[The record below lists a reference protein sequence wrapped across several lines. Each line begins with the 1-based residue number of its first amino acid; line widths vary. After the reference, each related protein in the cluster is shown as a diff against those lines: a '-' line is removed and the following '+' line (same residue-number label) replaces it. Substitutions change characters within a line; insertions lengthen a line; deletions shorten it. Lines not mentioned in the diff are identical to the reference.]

1 MSRFPPIGHF
11 VLVMSPLTPGVMRS
25 HIRSL
30 AIPTMRTARRVASPA
45 RFAVLIASLV
55 ALACRQSG
63 DNGGTIRI
71 GIAADL
77 KRPNMQTVLRGV
89 ELAIDRLNAESDG
102 RQFEIAKPPAQATG
116 AVEIA
121 AALRDDPRVVAVVG
135 PADSRSSRESAP
147 IFADE
152 DGEGRR
158 ALAAVSPTSTS
169 ISLTGL
175 SPWLFRVCPSDAA
188 SSRAAARYVLDSLG
202 LRRAT
207 IMYRNDSYGRG
218 WSTAF
223 TQAYTAG
230 GGDVLERNPHLADM
244 NEWRAYAGL
253 VKQTKPDI
261 VLFPGSPADLAGL
274 VRSLRAIG
282 ADTPVLGG
290 DAVSEL
296 EAQATEFSG
305 VRYIAF
311 FQASRAQS
319 TQAKAFVS
327 AFTKKYGVPPEQ
339 RSALAY
345 DATMLIGRAA
355 LDGGATR
362 ARVQEYLASIGT
374 TRPAVPGVTGPISFD
389 QQHDVVDKP
398 VVIATVGK

>member
-1 MSRFPPIGHF
+1 
-11 VLVMSPLTPGVMRS
+11 MRS
-25 HIRSL
+25 HTRSL
-30 AIPTMRTARRVASPA
+30 VLPTNRSIRA
-45 RFAVLIASLV
+45 ASLAV
-55 ALACRQSG
+55 TLGALVTSG
-63 DNGGTIRI
+63 CDRSRDDGGTIRI

-77 KRPNMQTVLRGV
+77 KRPNMQTVFRGV
-89 ELAIDRLNAESDG
+89 ELAIDQLNAEGG
-102 RQFEIAKPPAQATG
+102 RRFELAKPPAQATG

-152 DGEGRR
+152 DGNGRR

-169 ISLTGL
+169 MTLTGL

-188 SSRAAARYVLDSLG
+188 SSRAAARFVLDSLG
-202 LRRAT
+202 FRRAS

-218 WSTAF
+218 WSAAF
-223 TQAYTAG
+223 TGAYTAG
-230 GGDVLERNPHLADM
+230 GGIVLEKNPHVADM
-244 NEWRAYAGL
+244 NEWRPYAGI
-253 VKQTKPDI
+253 VKLTRPEI
-261 VLFPGSPADLAGL
+261 VLFPGSPADLAGF
-274 VRSLRAIG
+274 VRSLRGIN

-296 EAQATEFSG
+296 EAQAAEFAG

-311 FQASRAQS
+311 FQASHIQ
-319 TQAKAFVS
+319 TPEAKAFVS

-345 DATMLIGRAA
+345 DATMLIGHAA
-355 LDGGATR
+355 LEGGATR
-362 ARVQEYLASIGT
+362 PRVRDFLASIGNA
-374 TRPAVPGVTGPISFD
+374 RPAVTGVTGRIAFD

-398 VVIATVGK
+398 VVIATVGR

>member
-1 MSRFPPIGHF
+1 
-11 VLVMSPLTPGVMRS
+11 MRS
-25 HIRSL
+25 STRSIALPSKRSL
-30 AIPTMRTARRVASPA
+30 RV
-45 RFAVLIASLV
+45 IAAGLGLG
-55 ALACRQSG
+55 ALAVSACSRENG
-63 DNGGTIRI
+63 DGNTIRI

-77 KRPNMQTVLRGV
+77 KRPNMQTVLRGA
-89 ELAIDRLNAESDG
+89 ELAIEQLNADG
-102 RQFEIAKPPAQATG
+102 SGRRFELVKPPSGATG

-121 AALRDDPRVVAVVG
+121 VALRDDPSVVGVVG
-135 PADSRSSRESAP
+135 PADSRSSREAAP
-147 IFADE
+147 ILSDE
-152 DGEGRR
+152 DGGGRR

-169 ISLTGL
+169 MSLTGL

-202 LRRAT
+202 FKRAS

-218 WSTAF
+218 WSAAF
-223 TQAYTAG
+223 TEAFSAG
-230 GGDVLERNPHLADM
+230 GGVVLEKNPHLADM
-244 NEWRAYAGL
+244 NEWRAYAGVIKL
-253 VKQTKPDI
+253 TSPQI
-261 VLFPGSPADLAGL
+261 VLFPGSPADLAGF
-274 VRSLRAIG
+274 VRSLRAIN

-296 EAQATEFSG
+296 EAQAKEFAG

-311 FQASRAQS
+311 FQASHVE
-319 TQAKAFVS
+319 TQEAKAFVS
-327 AFTKKYGVPPEQ
+327 AFTRKYGTPPEQ

-355 LDGGATR
+355 LEGATR
-362 ARVQEYLASIGT
+362 SKVRDYLASIGNA
-374 TRPAVPGVTGPISFD
+374 RDAVKSVTGRIAFD

>member
-1 MSRFPPIGHF
+1 
-11 VLVMSPLTPGVMRS
+11 MRS
-25 HIRSL
+25 HIRSI
-30 AIPTMRTARRVASPA
+30 AIPHAYTTRWIALCALAVAS
-45 RFAVLIASLV
+45 LL
-55 ALACRQSG
+55 ALACGGRA
-63 DNGGTIRI
+63 DDGGTIRI

-77 KRPNMQTVLRGV
+77 KRPNILTVFRGV
-89 ELAIDRLNAESDG
+89 ELAVDRLNAEGNG
-102 RQFEIAKPPAQATG
+102 RHFEIAKPPEKATG

-121 AALRDDPRVVAVVG
+121 VALRDDPSVVAVVG

-152 DGEGRR
+152 DGAGRR

-169 ISLTGL
+169 VSLTGL
-175 SPWLFRVCPSDAA
+175 NPWLFRVCPSDAA

-202 LRRAT
+202 FRRAT

-218 WSTAF
+218 WSAAF

-230 GGDVLERNPHLADM
+230 GGNVLERNPHLADM
-244 NEWRAYAGL
+244 NEWRAYAGI
-253 VKQTKPDI
+253 VKLTRPDI
-261 VLFPGSPADLAGL
+261 VLFPGSPADLVGL

-296 EAQATEFSG
+296 EAQATEFAG

-311 FQASRAQS
+311 FQASRVQTAE
-319 TQAKAFVS
+319 AKAFVS
-327 AFTKKYGVPPEQ
+327 AFAKKYGVPPEQ

-345 DATMLIGRAA
+345 DATILIGHAA
-355 LDGGATR
+355 LEGGATR
-362 ARVQEYLASIGT
+362 SRVRDFLASIGA
-374 TRPAVPGVTGPISFD
+374 TRQSATGVTGPIAFD

>member
-1 MSRFPPIGHF
+1 
-11 VLVMSPLTPGVMRS
+11 MRS
-25 HIRSL
+25 NIGSL
-30 AIPTMRTARRVASPA
+30 AIPIVRPVRLSARRLAASVGLA
-45 RFAVLIASLV
+45 LLGCAS
-55 ALACRQSG
+55 AG
-63 DNGGTIRI
+63 DDGGTVRI

-89 ELAIDRLNAESDG
+89 ELAIDQLNADG
-102 RQFEIAKPPAQATG
+102 NGRRFEIAKPPAPATG

-152 DGEGRR
+152 EGGGRR

-169 ISLTGL
+169 VSLTGL

-202 LRRAT
+202 FRRAS

-218 WSTAF
+218 WSSAF
-223 TQAYTAG
+223 TQAYAAG
-230 GGDVLERNPHLADM
+230 GGTVLERNPHLADM
-244 NEWRAYAGL
+244 NEWRAYAGI
-253 VKQTKPDI
+253 VKQSRPQI
-261 VLFPGSPADLAGL
+261 VLFPGSPADLAGF

-311 FQASRAQS
+311 FQASRVRTAE
-319 TQAKAFVS
+319 ARAFVS

-355 LDGGATR
+355 LENGANR
-362 ARVQEYLASIGT
+362 ARVRDFLASVGT
-374 TRPAVPGVTGPISFD
+374 SRQAITGVTGPIAFD
-389 QQHDVVDKP
+389 EQHDVVDKP
-398 VVIATVGK
+398 VVIATVGR

>member
-1 MSRFPPIGHF
+1 MDIPSV
-11 VLVMSPLTPGVMRS
+11 VLPSIRLVARTAHRAIALGALGAVVACTPTPGGS
-25 HIRSL
+25 
-30 AIPTMRTARRVASPA
+30 
-45 RFAVLIASLV
+45 
-55 ALACRQSG
+55 
-63 DNGGTIRI
+63 GTIRI

-89 ELAIDRLNAESDG
+89 ELAIERLNAEGGG
-102 RQFEIAKPPAQATG
+102 RRFELVRPPVGATG

-121 AALRDDPRVVAVVG
+121 VALRDDPTVVGVVG
-135 PADSRSSRESAP
+135 PADSRSSREAAP
-147 IFADE
+147 IFSDE

-188 SSRAAARYVLDSLG
+188 SSRAVARYVLDSLG
-202 LRRAT
+202 FKRAS

-218 WSTAF
+218 WSAAF
-223 TQAYTAG
+223 SEAYAAG
-230 GGDVLERNPHLADM
+230 GGMVLDKSPHLADM
-244 NEWRAYAGL
+244 GEWRAYAGV
-253 VKQTKPDI
+253 VKLTKPEI
-261 VLFPGSPADLAGL
+261 VLFPGSPADLASFI
-274 VRSLRAIG
+274 RSLRAIN

-296 EAQATEFSG
+296 EARAQEFAG

-311 FQASRAQS
+311 FQASHAQS
-319 TQAKAFVS
+319 NEARAFVT
-327 AFTKKYGVPPEQ
+327 AFTQKYGVPPEQ

-355 LDGGATR
+355 LESGATR
-362 ARVQEYLASIGT
+362 AAVRNHLASIGGE
-374 TRPAVPGVTGPISFD
+374 REAVNGVTGRIAFD

-398 VVIATVGK
+398 VVVATVGR

>member
-1 MSRFPPIGHF
+1 MVCSR
-11 VLVMSPLTPGVMRS
+11 R
-25 HIRSL
+25 R
-30 AIPTMRTARRVASPA
+30 AARG
-45 RFAVLIASLV
+45 LIA
-55 ALACRQSG
+55 ALGLALLGCNAVG
-63 DNGGTIRI
+63 DTGGTIRI

-89 ELAIDRLNAESDG
+89 ELAIDQLNADG
-102 RQFEIAKPPAQATG
+102 SGRRFEIAKPPAPATG

-121 AALRDDPRVVAVVG
+121 AALRDDPQVIAVVG

-152 DGEGRR
+152 EGGGRR

-169 ISLTGL
+169 VSLTGL

-202 LRRAT
+202 FRRAT

-223 TQAYTAG
+223 TQAYAAG
-230 GGDVLERNPHLADM
+230 GGAVLERNPHQADM
-244 NEWRAYAGL
+244 NEWRAYAGI
-253 VKQTKPDI
+253 VKATRPEI
-261 VLFPGSPADLAGL
+261 VLFPGSPADLAGF

-296 EAQATEFSG
+296 EAQATEFAG

-311 FQASRAQS
+311 FQASHVRTEQG
-319 TQAKAFVS
+319 KAFVS
-327 AFTKKYGVPPEQ
+327 AFTRKYGVAPEQ

-345 DATMLIGRAA
+345 DATMLIGRAV
-355 LDGGATR
+355 LDAGAHR
-362 ARVQEYLASIGT
+362 GRVRDYLASVGSS
-374 TRPAVPGVTGPISFD
+374 RPAVTGVTGPIAFD
-389 QQHDVVDKP
+389 ERRDVVNKP
-398 VVIATVGK
+398 VVIATVGR

>member
-1 MSRFPPIGHF
+1 
-11 VLVMSPLTPGVMRS
+11 VLAT
-25 HIRSL
+25 
-30 AIPTMRTARRVASPA
+30 VAGFGCQPSD
-45 RFAVLIASLV
+45 R
-55 ALACRQSG
+55 
-63 DNGGTIRI
+63 GGTIRI

-89 ELAIDRLNAESDG
+89 ELAIDQLNAEGTG
-102 RQFEIAKPPAQATG
+102 RTFELAKPPTPATG

-147 IFADE
+147 IFSDD
-152 DGEGRR
+152 DGGGKR

-169 ISLTGL
+169 VSLSGL

-188 SSRAAARYVLDSLG
+188 SSRAAARFVLDSLG

-218 WSTAF
+218 WSSAF
-223 TQAYTAG
+223 TQAFGSG
-230 GGDVLERNPHLADM
+230 GGTVLERNPHLADM

-253 VKQTKPDI
+253 VKLTRPEI
-261 VLFPGSPADLAGL
+261 VLFPGSPADLAGF
-274 VRSLRAIG
+274 VRSMRAIG

-290 DAVSEL
+290 DAISEL
-296 EAQATEFSG
+296 EAQATEFAG

-311 FQASRAQS
+311 FQASRVR
-319 TQAKAFVS
+319 TPEAKAFVS
-327 AFTKKYGVPPEQ
+327 AFTKKYGVTPEQ

-355 LDGGATR
+355 LEAGATR
-362 ARVQEYLASIGT
+362 KAVRDYLASVGSSVQPMT
-374 TRPAVPGVTGPISFD
+374 GVTGPIAFD
-389 QQHDVVDKP
+389 EQHDVVDKP
-398 VVIATVGK
+398 VVIATVGR

>member
-1 MSRFPPIGHF
+1 
-11 VLVMSPLTPGVMRS
+11 MRPFL
-25 HIRSL
+25 RSL
-30 AIPTMRTARRVASPA
+30 TRTATSARRPAVVLGMLAGLGCQSSDAS
-45 RFAVLIASLV
+45 
-55 ALACRQSG
+55 
-63 DNGGTIRI
+63 GTIRI

-89 ELAIDRLNAESDG
+89 ELAIDQLNAEGNG
-102 RQFEIAKPPAQATG
+102 RKFELAKPPAAATN

-121 AALRDDPRVVAVVG
+121 AALRDDPGVIAVVG

-147 IFADE
+147 VFSDE
-152 DGEGRR
+152 GGGGRR

-169 ISLTGL
+169 MSLTGL

-202 LRRAT
+202 LRQAT

-218 WSTAF
+218 WSAAF
-223 TQAYTAG
+223 TQAFSSG
-230 GGDVLERNPHLADM
+230 GGTVLERNPHLADM

-253 VKQTKPDI
+253 VKLTRPEI
-261 VLFPGSPADLAGL
+261 VLFPGSPADLAGF
-274 VRSLRAIG
+274 VRSMRAIG

-290 DAVSEL
+290 DAISEL
-296 EAQATEFSG
+296 EAQATEFAG

-311 FQASRAQS
+311 FQASHVK
-319 TQAKAFVS
+319 TPEAKAFVS
-327 AFTKKYGVPPEQ
+327 AFVKKYGVVPEQ

-355 LDGGATR
+355 LDAGATR
-362 ARVQEYLASIGT
+362 KAVRDYLASVGSA
-374 TRPAVPGVTGPISFD
+374 RQPVVGATGPIAFD
-389 QQHDVVDKP
+389 DQHDVVDKP
-398 VVIATVGK
+398 VVIATVGR

>member
-1 MSRFPPIGHF
+1 MQFPH
-11 VLVMSPLTPGVMRS
+11 PGDMRS
-25 HIRSL
+25 YTRSAPL
-30 AIPTMRTARRVASPA
+30 SHVVVRA
-45 RFAVLIASLV
+45 RFARPLAVASVLISLGC
-55 ALACRQSG
+55 AGSS
-63 DNGGTIRI
+63 DDGGPIRI

-77 KRPNMQTVLRGV
+77 KRPNMQTVFRGV
-89 ELAIDRLNAESDG
+89 ELAIEQLNAEGGD
-102 RQFEIAKPPAQATG
+102 RHFEIGKPPTGATG

-121 AALRDDPRVVAVVG
+121 TALRDDARIVAVVG
-135 PADSRSSRESAP
+135 PADSRSSREAAP

-152 DGEGRR
+152 EGGGRR

-169 ISLTGL
+169 VTLSGL

-202 LRRAT
+202 YKRAT

-218 WSTAF
+218 WSAAF
-223 TQAYTAG
+223 TQAYSAG
-230 GGDVLERNPHLADM
+230 GGTVLERNPHMADM
-244 NEWRAYAGL
+244 NEWRAYAGI
-253 VKQTKPDI
+253 VKATRPDI
-261 VLFPGSPADLAGL
+261 VLFPGSPADLAGF
-274 VRSLRAIG
+274 VRSLRGVG

-296 EAQATEFSG
+296 EAQAQEFAG

-311 FQASRAQS
+311 FQASRVR
-319 TQAKAFVS
+319 TPEAKAFVS

-355 LDGGATR
+355 LEAGAHR
-362 ARVQEYLASIGT
+362 GRVREYLASVGSSRQAMT
-374 TRPAVPGVTGPISFD
+374 GVTGPIAFD
-389 QQHDVVDKP
+389 EQHDVVDKP
-398 VVIATVGK
+398 VVIATVGR

>member
-1 MSRFPPIGHF
+1 
-11 VLVMSPLTPGVMRS
+11 MRS
-25 HIRSL
+25 VRR
-30 AIPTMRTARRVASPA
+30 AARCAT
-45 RFAVLIASLV
+45 AVLSV
-55 ALACRQSG
+55 ATLACRPSADG
-63 DNGGTIRI
+63 DGVIRI

-89 ELAIDRLNAESDG
+89 ELAIDKLNAEGSG
-102 RQFEIAKPPAQATG
+102 RRFAIAKPPAQASG
-116 AVEIA
+116 AVDIA
-121 AALRDDPRVVAVVG
+121 TALRDDPGIVAVVG

-147 IFADE
+147 ILADE
-152 DGEGRR
+152 DGAGRR

-169 ISLTGL
+169 MSLTGL

-202 LRRAT
+202 FRRAT

-218 WSTAF
+218 WSAAF
-223 TQAYTAG
+223 TDAYNAG
-230 GGDVLERNPHLADM
+230 GGTVLERNPHLADM
-244 NEWRAYAGL
+244 NEWRAYAGV
-253 VKQTKPDI
+253 VKITRPEI
-261 VLFPGSPADLAGL
+261 VLFPGSPADLAGF

-296 EAQATEFSG
+296 EAQAGEFAG

-311 FQASRAQS
+311 FQASHVQ
-319 TQAKAFVS
+319 TPEAKAFVL

-345 DATMLIGRAA
+345 DATMLIGHAA
-355 LDGGATR
+355 LEAGATR
-362 ARVQEYLASIGT
+362 AEVRDYLASIGT
-374 TRPAVPGVTGPISFD
+374 SRPAVTGVTGRIAFD

-398 VVIATVGK
+398 VVIATVGR

>member
-1 MSRFPPIGHF
+1 
-11 VLVMSPLTPGVMRS
+11 MRS
-25 HIRSL
+25 HTRSL
-30 AIPTMRTARRVASPA
+30 VFLHAHATRWTARCALAFAS
-45 RFAVLIASLV
+45 LIAI
-55 ALACRQSG
+55 ACG
-63 DNGGTIRI
+63 HATDDGGTIRI

-89 ELAIDRLNAESDG
+89 ELAVDRLNAEGNG
-102 RQFEIAKPPAQATG
+102 RQFEVAKPPLKVTS

-121 AALRDDPRVVAVVG
+121 ASLRDDPRVVAVVG

-152 DGEGRR
+152 DGSGRR

-202 LRRAT
+202 FRRAT

-218 WSTAF
+218 WSAAF
-223 TQAYTAG
+223 TEAYAAG
-230 GGDVLERNPHLADM
+230 GGTVLERNPHLPDM

-253 VKQTKPDI
+253 VKLTHPDI
-261 VLFPGSPADLAGL
+261 VLFPGSPADLVGL

-290 DAVSEL
+290 DATSEL
-296 EAQATEFSG
+296 EAQATEFVG
-305 VRYIAF
+305 VRYVAF
-311 FQASRAQS
+311 FQASRVKTAEG
-319 TQAKAFVS
+319 KAFVS
-327 AFTKKYGVPPEQ
+327 AFIKKYGVPPEQ

-345 DATMLIGRAA
+345 DATMLIGHAA
-355 LDGGATR
+355 LEGGATR
-362 ARVQEYLASIGT
+362 SRVREFLASIGS
-374 TRPAVPGVTGPISFD
+374 TRQPVVGVTGSISFD

>member
-1 MSRFPPIGHF
+1 MCRAV
-11 VLVMSPLTPGVMRS
+11 VLT
-25 HIRSL
+25 
-30 AIPTMRTARRVASPA
+30 
-45 RFAVLIASLV
+45 
-55 ALACRQSG
+55 ALASVVACSRAA
-63 DNGGTIRI
+63 DDGGAIRI

-77 KRPNMQTVLRGV
+77 KRPNMQTVLHGV
-89 ELAIDRLNAESDG
+89 ELAIDKLNAEGSG
-102 RQFEIAKPPAQATG
+102 RRFELAKPPANATG

-147 IFADE
+147 IFADQ
-152 DGEGRR
+152 DGGGRR

-169 ISLTGL
+169 MSLTGL

-202 LRRAT
+202 LRRAS

-218 WSTAF
+218 WSAAF
-223 TQAYTAG
+223 TDAYTAG
-230 GGDVLERNPHLADM
+230 GGTVLERNPHLADM
-244 NEWRAYAGL
+244 NEWRAYAGV
-253 VKQTKPDI
+253 VKLTRPEI
-261 VLFPGSPADLAGL
+261 VLFPGSPADLAGF

-296 EAQATEFSG
+296 EAQASEFTG

-311 FQASRAQS
+311 FQASHVERPE
-319 TQAKAFVS
+319 AKAFVS
-327 AFTKKYGVPPEQ
+327 AFIKKYGMPPEQ

-345 DATMLIGRAA
+345 DATMLIGHAA
-355 LDGGATR
+355 AEAGATR
-362 ARVQEYLASIGT
+362 PHVRDYLASIGND
-374 TRPAVPGVTGPISFD
+374 RPAVDGVTGRIAFD
-389 QQHDVVDKP
+389 RQHDVVDKP
-398 VVIATVGK
+398 VVIATVGR

>member
-1 MSRFPPIGHF
+1 
-11 VLVMSPLTPGVMRS
+11 MRS
-25 HIRSL
+25 H
-30 AIPTMRTARRVASPA
+30 T
-45 RFAVLIASLV
+45 RFV
-55 ALACRQSG
+55 ALPSERSIRLAAAGLLALLTGCARAT
-63 DNGGTIRI
+63 DDGGTIRI

-77 KRPNMQTVLRGV
+77 TRPNMQTVFRGV
-89 ELAIDRLNAESDG
+89 ELAIDQLNAEGSG
-102 RQFEIAKPPAQATG
+102 RRFELAKPAAG
-116 AVEIA
+116 ASSAVEIA
-121 AALRDDPRVVAVVG
+121 ASLRDDPRVVAVVG

-152 DGEGRR
+152 DGGGRR

-202 LRRAT
+202 YKRAT

-218 WSTAF
+218 WSAAF
-223 TQAYTAG
+223 TEAYSAG
-230 GGDVLERNPHLADM
+230 GGIVLERNPHLADM
-244 NEWRAYAGL
+244 NEWRAYAGV
-253 VKQTKPDI
+253 VKLTRPEI

-274 VRSLRAIG
+274 VRAMRGIG

-311 FQASRAQS
+311 FQSRHVQ
-319 TQAKAFVS
+319 TTEGKAFVA
-327 AFTKKYGVPPEQ
+327 AFTKKYGVQPEQ

-355 LDGGATR
+355 LEAGATR
-362 ARVQEYLASIGT
+362 VGVRDYLASIGNGREPVT
-374 TRPAVPGVTGPISFD
+374 GVTGRIAFD
-389 QQHDVVDKP
+389 PQHDVVDKP
-398 VVIATVGK
+398 VVIATVGR

>member
-1 MSRFPPIGHF
+1 MRLHTRFLALPSERSIRHAA
-11 VLVMSPLTPGVMRS
+11 LT
-25 HIRSL
+25 
-30 AIPTMRTARRVASPA
+30 AA
-45 RFAVLIASLV
+45 
-55 ALACRQSG
+55 ALALGAGACTH
-63 DNGGTIRI
+63 DTDDGGTIRI

-77 KRPNMQTVLRGV
+77 KRPNMQTVFRGV
-89 ELAIDRLNAESDG
+89 ELAIDQLNADQHG
-102 RQFEIAKPPAQATG
+102 RRFELAKPPAQATS

-121 AALRDDPRVVAVVG
+121 TALRDDPRVVAVVG

-152 DGEGRR
+152 DGGGRR

-188 SSRAAARYVLDSLG
+188 SSRAAARFVLDSLG
-202 LRRAT
+202 YKRAT

-218 WSTAF
+218 WSAAF
-223 TQAYTAG
+223 TDAYAAG
-230 GGDVLERNPHLADM
+230 GGMVLERNPHLADM
-244 NEWRAYAGL
+244 NEWRAYAGI
-253 VKQTKPDI
+253 VKLTHPEI

-274 VRSLRAIG
+274 VRAMRAIG

-296 EAQATEFSG
+296 EAQATEFAG

-311 FQASRAQS
+311 FQSRHVQ
-319 TQAKAFVS
+319 TPEAKAFVS
-327 AFTKKYGVPPEQ
+327 AFTRKYGVPPEQ

-355 LDGGATR
+355 IEAGATR
-362 ARVQEYLASIGT
+362 PSIRDYLASIGT
-374 TRPAVPGVTGPISFD
+374 NRDAVTGVTGRIAFD

-398 VVIATVGK
+398 VVIATVGR

>member
-1 MSRFPPIGHF
+1 MIRAIRAFIPICLIVAACSR
-11 VLVMSPLTPGVMRS
+11 
-25 HIRSL
+25 
-30 AIPTMRTARRVASPA
+30 
-45 RFAVLIASLV
+45 
-55 ALACRQSG
+55 QG
-63 DNGGTIRI
+63 DDGGTIRI

-89 ELAIDRLNAESDG
+89 ELAIDRLNAEGNG
-102 RQFEIAKPPAQATG
+102 RVFELAKPPSQATG

-121 AALRDDPRVVAVVG
+121 ASLRDDPRVVAVVG
-135 PADSRSSRESAP
+135 PADSRSSREAAP
-147 IFADE
+147 IFSDE
-152 DGEGRR
+152 DGGGRR

-169 ISLTGL
+169 VSLSGL

-188 SSRAAARYVLDSLG
+188 SSRAAARFVLDSLG
-202 LRRAT
+202 LKRAS

-218 WSTAF
+218 WSAAF
-223 TQAYTAG
+223 SEAYTAG
-230 GGDVLERNPHLADM
+230 GGVVLERNPHLADM
-244 NEWRAYAGL
+244 NEWRAYAGI
-253 VKQTKPDI
+253 VKLSKPEI
-261 VLFPGSPADLAGL
+261 VLFPGSPADLAGF
-274 VRSLRAIG
+274 VRSLRAIN

-296 EAQATEFSG
+296 EAQANEFGG

-311 FQASRAQS
+311 FQASHVQS
-319 TQAKAFVS
+319 PEAKAFVS

-345 DATMLIGRAA
+345 DATMLIGHAA
-355 LDGGATR
+355 MEAGATR
-362 ARVQEYLASIGT
+362 TNVREYLASIGT
-374 TRPAVPGVTGPISFD
+374 AREAVKGVTGRIAFD